1 MAATVDDEKS
11 ERSRRYPGHSLRDV
25 LQMLEEVQRGVGM
38 NGGVRET
45 VAQALG
51 HSSLNGASTRKIA
64 SLVHFGLLERGDGD
78 RYRVSKL
85 GQRYLIPID
94 AQERTAAVAEAAK
107 KPALFNEIGSAF
119 DGHQLPTMLANVL
132 AREYGVTPQASNE
145 VAGLFLE
152 AVEFAGLLESGGKLR
167 WNAPLD
173 SASSALASEDTK
185 DAGATEPPLPVL
197 GGQSTPHD
205 PQPSRPSVAPKR
217 DGHEDY
223 SIALDAKGR
232 KAFINVPTPVT
243 VRDLSRIGA
252 WVAYMQSVIED
263 PEDSE

>member
-1 MAATVDDEKS
+1 MAATGDDEKS

-25 LQMLEEVQRGVGM
+25 LHMLEEVQRGVGM
-38 NGGVRET
+38 NGGLRET

-64 SLVHFGLLERGDGD
+64 SLVHFGLLERDGD
-78 RYRVSKL
+78 RYRISKL

-94 AQERTAAVAEAAK
+94 QQERTAAIADAAK
-107 KPALFNEIGSAF
+107 KPALFHEIGSRF
-119 DGHQLPTMLANVL
+119 DQQQLPTMLANML
-132 AREYGVTPQASNE
+132 AREFGVTPQASNE

-152 AVEFAGLLESGGKLR
+152 AVEFAGLLDSAGKLR
-167 WNAPLD
+167 WSTVVATMP
-173 SASSALASEDTK
+173 AGAGTEDTK
-185 DAGATEPPLPVL
+185 DGATTEASSQEGGGATSLPE
-197 GGQSTPHD
+197 HR
-205 PQPSRPSVAPKR
+205 PSRTSDAPKL
-217 DGHEDY
+217 DGYEDY

-243 VRDLSRIGA
+243 ARDLSRIGA
-252 WVAYMQSVIED
+252 WVAYMQSVIDD